1 MPVQNVSWS
10 AVQEF
15 IKKLNL
21 ETGRHFR
28 LPTDAEWEFAA
39 KGGVYSKEYRYAGSN
54 DLDEVAWCK
63 MNSGDTPHE
72 VGTKKPNELGLYD
85 MSGNVVEWC
94 SDWYGELEDQTVA
107 DPQGPSS
114 GLYRVRHGGA
124 WKADINFAARMFVCM
139 TNLQHIMII

>member
-1 MPVQNVSWS
+1 MNRYEVTNELWNAIMDTNPSVFKDAKLPVQNVSWS

-72 VGTKKPNELGLYD
+72 VGTKNQ
-85 MSGNVVEWC
+85 MN
-94 SDWYGELEDQTVA
+94 
-107 DPQGPSS
+107 
-114 GLYRVRHGGA
+114 
-124 WKADINFAARMFVCM
+124 
-139 TNLQHIMII
+139 